1 MVRQVIRRPAHVV
14 HPGVLDW
21 HRARSGR
28 AVTAYDYLSL
38 LQGAAVTVSLSLV
51 GIIIGVPLG
60 LVLALARWSEVP
72 ALARPVAAYVS
83 VLRATPLVTL
93 ALLVFFALPNVG
105 VPIDPVPAAIVSIT
119 MNTAAFNCEIWRA
132 ALSDFPRTQ
141 LDAATA
147 VGMTPGLAFRR
158 IVFPQIWRISLPGLV
173 NEMTLLIKSSPAIAV
188 VGIVDITR
196 AAVRIGAQTYEPLPP
211 FLTATALYFLVVLG
225 FVRAQRSIEVHLD
238 RKFGFA

>member
-1 MVRQVIRRPAHVV
+1 MR
-14 HPGVLDW
+14 
-21 HRARSGR
+21 
-28 AVTAYDYLSL
+28 AYDYLSL
-38 LQGAAVTVSLSLV
+38 AQGAAVTVSLSLV
-51 GIIIGVPLG
+51 GISLGVPIG
-60 LVLALARWSEVP
+60 LALALVRWSGVP
-72 ALARPVAAYVS
+72 VLAQLVAAYVS

-105 VPIDPVPAAIVSIT
+105 IPIDPVPAAILT
-119 MNTAAFNCEIWRA
+119 LAMNTSAFNCEIWRA
-132 ALSDFPRTQ
+132 ALSDFPRAQ

-147 VGMTPGLAFRR
+147 AGMTPGLGFRR
-158 IVFPQIWRISLPGLV
+158 IVFPQIWRVSLPALV

-211 FLTATALYFLVVLG
+211 FLAATALYFLVVLG

>member
-1 MVRQVIRRPAHVV
+1 MK
-14 HPGVLDW
+14 
-21 HRARSGR
+21 
-28 AVTAYDYLSL
+28 AYDYLSL

-51 GIIIGVPLG
+51 GIVLGVPLG
-60 LVLALARWSEVP
+60 LALALVRWSGVPVLARM
-72 ALARPVAAYVS
+72 VAAYVS

-105 VPIDPVPAAIVSIT
+105 VPIDPVPAAILSLA
-119 MNTAAFNCEIWRA
+119 MNTSAFNCEIWRA
-132 ALSDFPRTQ
+132 ALNDFPRAQ

-147 VGMTPGLAFRR
+147 AGMTPGLEFRR
-158 IVFPQIWRISLPGLV
+158 IVFPQIWRVSLPGLV

-211 FLTATALYFLVVLG
+211 FLAATALYFLVVLG
-225 FVRAQRSIEVHLD
+225 LVRAQRAIEVHLD